1 MHVIEA
7 IDPPNLA
14 MWFTFALILSALAL
28 YAVDNIPAEVTS
40 LAVIVVFILFFNFH
54 PILGASAD
62 NLLSSERLI
71 SGFANPALITV
82 LALLIIGQGMV
93 RAGVLDRGARLVL
106 TAGAGKGW
114 LTILITLVVVLVI
127 SGFLNNIPVVVIF
140 IPIMEAVAVRFG
152 TSPSKV
158 MMPLSFAAVLGGM
171 TTLIGSG
178 TNLLVSGALEELG
191 EEPFH
196 FFQFALP
203 GIVLAAVGLIFVL
216 LFVPRLLP
224 DRASIANQFM

>member
-1 MHVIEA
+1 
-7 IDPPNLA
+7 
-14 MWFTFALILSALAL
+14 
-28 YAVDNIPAEVTS
+28 
-40 LAVIVVFILFFNFH
+40 
-54 PILGASAD
+54 
-62 NLLSSERLI
+62 
-71 SGFANPALITV
+71 
-82 LALLIIGQGMV
+82 
-93 RAGVLDRGARLVL
+93 
-106 TAGAGKGW
+106 
-114 LTILITLVVVLVI
+114 
-127 SGFLNNIPVVVIF
+127 
-140 IPIMEAVAVRFG
+140 
-152 TSPSKV
+152 
-158 MMPLSFAAVLGGM
+158 MPLSFAAVLGGM